1 MQISAAE
8 RWLKWFLRITGTSA
22 LTALVFVAAPYSWMD
37 AIHQWLGMGKLPDE
51 PIVGYLARSTSAFY
65 ALLGGLLWVVSFHLR
80 RNRLVLQYLGIAMVL
95 FGITFFVVD
104 LVEGMPL
111 FWKVCEGPIDVIFG
125 IVLLWF
131 SHRIKQMSLDKSK
144 ADVETDRE

>member
-1 MQISAAE
+1 M
-8 RWLKWFLRITGTSA
+8 FLRISGCVSGLA
-22 LTALVFVAAPYSWMD
+22 VFAVVMPYCWMN

-80 RNRLVLQYLGIAMVL
+80 RNRLVLRYLGIAMVL
-95 FGITFFVVD
+95 FGIALFGVD

-111 FWKVCEGPIDVIFG
+111 FWKVCEGPINIAFG
-125 IVLLWF
+125 IVILWF
-131 SHRIKQMSLDKSK
+131 SHLVKQMSSEKNR
-144 ADVETDRE
+144 AEVETDGE